1 MVLSIDYILLAMLID
16 INSVDLIAEKIDTK
30 IKGHLS
36 PNKSHNNNNA
46 SV

>member
-1 MVLSIDYILLAMLID
+1 MVLKIDYISLAMLIN
-16 INSVDLIAEKIDTK
+16 IASVDLIAEKTDTK
-30 IKGHLS
+30 TKEHLS